1 MHWIMVQSPQI
12 TLISSTQVY
21 IRGSGKK
28 LKSKLTPAVIMI
40 ITGHQQ
46 QHDHKKNQKNK
57 SCKNVVTRIWLTH
70 TTQHSTFSHLH
81 TVPVSIMR
89 QASQLKS
96 PSPSSSYSS
105 LVFATKSRILFT
117 YHHHYFHHQTY
128 Q

>member
-1 MHWIMVQSPQI
+1 MVQSPQI
-12 TLISSTQVY
+12 TSISSTQVY

-40 ITGHQQ
+40 ITSSSMIITRIKRIQVA
-46 QHDHKKNQKNK
+46 
-57 SCKNVVTRIWLTH
+57 KNVVTRIWLTH

-81 TVPVSIMR
+81 TVPESISR

-117 YHHHYFHHQTY
+117 YHHYYHHQTY